1 LRGSGPQNNERK
13 VEGKKEAVM
22 AVEIMNRAEEVNGTD
37 KETLYMLGGVALVI
51 FGAGLVL
58 SNPTVRR
65 YLGQIGLGNFTSA
78 ALPDLER
85 YFRLRSM

>member
-1 LRGSGPQNNERK
+1 
-13 VEGKKEAVM
+13 M
-22 AVEIMNRAEEVNGTD
+22 AVEIMHRSNETNGDNGGTD

-58 SNPTVRR
+58 SNPTIRR
-65 YLGQIGLGNFTSA
+65 YLSQAGLGNIASA
-78 ALPDLER
+78 ALPDIEK

>member
-1 LRGSGPQNNERK
+1 
-13 VEGKKEAVM
+13 M
-22 AVEIMNRAEEVNGTD
+22 AIEIMNRTDEANGAD

-65 YLGQIGLGNFTSA
+65 YLGQVSLGNFASA

>member
-1 LRGSGPQNNERK
+1 
-13 VEGKKEAVM
+13 M
-22 AVEIMNRAEEVNGTD
+22 ATQTMDQLDGGNGTD

-65 YLGQIGLGNFTSA
+65 YLGQVGVGNLATM
-78 ALPDLER
+78 ALPDIER

>member
-1 LRGSGPQNNERK
+1 
-13 VEGKKEAVM
+13 M
-22 AVEIMNRAEEVNGTD
+22 AVEIMKRTEESNGTD

-65 YLGQIGLGNFTSA
+65 YLGQMGVGNIASA

>member
-1 LRGSGPQNNERK
+1 
-13 VEGKKEAVM
+13 M
-22 AVEIMNRAEEVNGTD
+22 ATQIMNRPDEVSGPD

-65 YLGQIGLGNFTSA
+65 YLGQVGLGDMASA

>member
-1 LRGSGPQNNERK
+1 LQENGLQRDEPDPHRA
-13 VEGKKEAVM
+13 KEKTM
-22 AVEIMNRAEEVNGTD
+22 AVEIMNRTEESNGTD

-65 YLGQIGLGNFTSA
+65 FLGQVGVGNLASA

>member
-1 LRGSGPQNNERK
+1 
-13 VEGKKEAVM
+13 M
-22 AVEIMNRAEEVNGTD
+22 AVEIMQQTDHANGTD

-58 SNPTVRR
+58 SNPNVRR
-65 YLGQIGLGNFTSA
+65 YLGQIGLGNFASS

>member
-1 LRGSGPQNNERK
+1 
-13 VEGKKEAVM
+13 M
-22 AVEIMNRAEEVNGTD
+22 AVEIMDRSEIEKGTD

-51 FGAGLVL
+51 FGVGLVL

-65 YLGQIGLGNFTSA
+65 YLGQMGLGNFASA